1 MIILGV
7 HDGHDSGASLIKD
20 GRIIAAVNEERL
32 NRTKLFTGLPKLSIE
47 EVFKISGIEKSKV
60 EGIALSGTSGL
71 MANIGWENVSFK
83 KKLYQTIANNTPF
96 PKYITF
102 SHLQRT
108 IFNPLRDKTTEKYLK
123 QNGFDAEIKYFDH
136 HKCHAA
142 TAYYA
147 SGKNECLIFTTD
159 GSGDGL
165 SASVYHC
172 KDGEMNLIKEIPT
185 FHSLGYFYAYVTML
199 FGFKMFKHEGKTTGL
214 AAFGNPEKCYSYFEK
229 YFDFKDGKLVNTS
242 GLIGKPAYEYLKK
255 ELESYSRTDIAAAL
269 QKRLEDVMIKFV
281 KYYVEKIKV
290 YDLALAGG
298 VFANVKLNQKIL
310 ELPEVNSVFIYPN
323 MGDGGLASGAAFNM
337 YKIKNDKLRPYRL
350 DNVYFGSS
358 FTDEEIL
365 NEVKEQGLEAEYVKD
380 IEKYAA
386 ELVSHKKIVG
396 NFSGR
401 MEYGPRALGN
411 RSIIAD
417 PTDKTINDWLNKR
430 MRRSEFMPFAPSIMK
445 EYCNDYF
452 ENFEKAEYPSE
463 FMTITFNCKEIA
475 RKAEAVVH
483 VDNTARPQAV
493 TKTNNLRYY
502 KILDNYN
509 KITGLPIFINTS
521 FNIHEEPIVCTPKDA
536 LISLK
541 KDCVD
546 VVTIGNYVV
555 YDKNN

>member
-71 MANIGWENVSFK
+71 MANIGWENISFK
-83 KKLYQTIANNTPF
+83 KKIYQTAANYTPF
-96 PKYITF
+96 PAFIAF
-102 SHLQRT
+102 SNLQRT
-108 IFNPLRDKTTEKYLK
+108 IFNNFRDKTTENYLK
-123 QNGFDAEIKYFDH
+123 KNGFDAEIKYFDH

-147 SGKNECLIFTTD
+147 SGKNECLVFTTD

-172 KDGEMNLIKEIPT
+172 KDGEMTLIKEIPT

-199 FGFKMFKHEGKTTGL
+199 FGFKMFKHEGKVTGL
-214 AAFGNPEKCYSYFEK
+214 AAFGSPDKCYSYFEK
-229 YFDFKDGKLVNTS
+229 YFDFKDGKLVNTL

-255 ELESYSRTDIAAAL
+255 ELESYSRTDVAAAV

-337 YKIKNDKLRPYRL
+337 YKTKDDKLRPYRL

-358 FTDEEIL
+358 FSDEEIL
-365 NEVKEQGLEAEYVKD
+365 NEVKEQNLEAEYVKD

-386 ELVSHKKIVG
+386 ELVSQKKIVG
-396 NFSGR
+396 NFNGR

-430 MRRSEFMPFAPSIMK
+430 MRR
-445 EYCNDYF
+445 C
-452 ENFEKAEYPSE
+452 
-463 FMTITFNCKEIA
+463 
-475 RKAEAVVH
+475 
-483 VDNTARPQAV
+483 
-493 TKTNNLRYY
+493 
-502 KILDNYN
+502 
-509 KITGLPIFINTS
+509 
-521 FNIHEEPIVCTPKDA
+521 
-536 LISLK
+536 
-541 KDCVD
+541 
-546 VVTIGNYVV
+546 
-555 YDKNN
+555 YDE